1 MRVLLAAV
9 AVLAIAGCTQRPPS
23 ELEGRWQVQQIAG
36 APLGQGVEIWMEF
49 DASGESVSGFTGCN
63 AFNTSAMVFGT
74 QVSLAPP
81 TVAPGECPNQFA
93 ATDEARFLG
102 VIPGIGRFIRNGRS
116 LELLPAASGSETLI
130 RLRRAD
136 EATE

>member
-1 MRVLLAAV
+1 MKALLAAILG
-9 AVLAIAGCTQRPPS
+9 LALAACAQPPAS
-23 ELEGRWQVQQIAG
+23 ELQGRWQVQQIAG

-49 DASGESVSGFTGCN
+49 DASGERVSGFTGCN

-81 TVAPGECPNQFA
+81 TEAPGECPNQFA

-130 RLRRAD
+130 RLRLMD
-136 EATE
+136 EAE